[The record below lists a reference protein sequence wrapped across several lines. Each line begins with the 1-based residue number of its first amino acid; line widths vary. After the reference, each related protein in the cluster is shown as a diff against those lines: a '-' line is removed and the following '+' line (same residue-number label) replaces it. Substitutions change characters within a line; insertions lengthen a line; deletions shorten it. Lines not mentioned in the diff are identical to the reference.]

1 MRLGLAPAPGRSQI
15 VAFENTSYGANGLV
29 QKRAQAPHRRTGQAG
44 DSSRRLGEMRRVRA
58 HRHQGPLRPGPERLP
73 ELRASPP
80 HQRAGVHRLAG
91 GRRLVARAR
100 RHAPVRRSPQLRELP
115 GPPGGRR
122 EEGRA
127 ARGAPQR
134 VRPAGRDGD
143 RPRCDG
149 LQLHGRLDGVGRRRE
164 ARPADA
170 PLGREEDRARR
181 RLGVGRGPHAGG
193 GAVPDADGQD
203 VRRGRPAARGARA
216 LHLNPHQPD
225 HRRGV
230 GVLRDAGGRH
240 PGRAGG
246 GDRVRGAA
254 GDQADDWAGPA
265 RGLPDG
271 RIPARARDC
280 GRRGAAERAAGHHR
294 SAAAAHGRP
303 ATGGGR
309 RLTRVGLSFEDACRF
324 LFARQGSRI
333 KWSLG
338 PTDGLLD
345 VLGHPERHF
354 PCVHVAGTN
363 GKGSTCAFTAAA
375 LAARGFR
382 VGVYTSPH
390 LVSVR
395 ERVVVDGVPISEDA
409 FAEWASLLEPHIER
423 LGASFFEATTA
434 IAFADLAARGV
445 DIAVIEVGLGG
456 RLDSTNVI
464 TPLVAV
470 VTKIAREHTDYLG
483 NDLASIA
490 REKAGIAKRAVPF
503 VTGELDPAVRQVLV
517 AEAERRGAQPLIP
530 VDARGAPTRPLG
542 LKGRHQHANA
552 WVALGAL
559 NALAPPFGPVGD
571 EWPDSF
577 AHAYVPARFDVRG
590 RWIFDVA
597 HNPDGARVLADTLR
611 EYDPPHPRRALVGV
625 LGDKDYLGMIDCLT
639 PEVDS
644 FVFTMPDTAPE
655 RRRWDLGRLERELG
669 HLAVAHELEPQ
680 FERALERAQ
689 DDAATVIVT
698 GSFHTVGDALAR
710 LPGFAPVG

>member
-1 MRLGLAPAPGRSQI
+1 
-15 VAFENTSYGANGLV
+15 
-29 QKRAQAPHRRTGQAG
+29 
-44 DSSRRLGEMRRVRA
+44 MRRVRP
-58 HRHQGPLRPGPERLP
+58 HRHQGPLRPCAQRVP
-73 ELRASPP
+73 ELRAPSPD
-80 HQRAGVHRLAG
+80 QRAGLHRPA
-91 GRRLVARAR
+91 GRRGVLARAGR
-100 RHAPVRRSPQLRELP
+100 QALVHGSPAFRALQA
-115 GPPGGRR
+115 
-122 EEGRA
+122 A
-127 ARGAPQR
+127 ARRRAHR
-134 VRPAGRDGD
+134 VRPAGRYAD
-143 RPRCDG
+143 RPRRHG
-149 LQLHGRLDGVGRRRE
+149 FQLHGRLDGLGGGRE
-164 ARPADA
+164 DRPADA
-170 PLGREEDRARR
+170 ALGRAAHPSDH
-181 RLGVGRGPHAGG
+181 RLGVGRRTYAGG
-193 GAVPDADGQD
+193 RALPDADGQD
-203 VRRGRPAARGARA
+203 VGRGRAAAGGARTV
-216 LHLNPHQPD
+216 HLDSHQSH
-225 HRRGV
+225 HRRCV
-230 GVLRDAGGRH
+230 SLLRDARRRDRRRARCGR
-240 PGRAGG
+240 GVRRAA
-246 GDRVRGAA
+246 RH
-254 GDQADDWAGPA
+254 QADDRAGPA
-265 RGLPDG
+265 RGLPDRRVPG
-271 RIPARARDC
+271 RARHD
-280 GRRGAAERAAGHHR
+280 RRGRAAERVAGHHR
-294 SAAAAHGRP
+294 PAPATHGRP
-303 ATGGGR
+303 AAGGGR
-309 RLTRVGLSFEDACRF
+309 RLTRMGLSFEDACRF

-338 PTDGLLD
+338 PTEALLD

-354 PCVHVAGTN
+354 SAVHVAGTN
-363 GKGSTCAFTAAA
+363 GKGSTCAFTAAE
-375 LAARGFR
+375 LSARGFR

-395 ERVVVDGVPISEDA
+395 ERVAVDGVPIGEEA
-409 FAEWASLLEPHIER
+409 FAEWATFLKPHIER
-423 LGASFFEATTA
+423 VDASFFEATTA

-445 DIAVIEVGLGG
+445 DIGVIEVGLGG

-464 TPLVAV
+464 TPLVSV

-483 NDLASIA
+483 TDLAAIA
-490 REKAGIAKRAVPF
+490 REKAGIAKPDVPF
-503 VTGELDPAVRQVLV
+503 VTGERDPAVRQALV

-542 LKGRHQHANA
+542 LKGRHQNANA

-571 EWPDSF
+571 EWPGSF

-625 LGDKDYLGMIDCLT
+625 LGDKDYLGMIACLT

-680 FERALERAQ
+680 FERALERVQ